1 LCIKLCKDILQHY
14 EKVQAAAGARRMANG
29 CGGTQT
35 DSFGRYYTCAVKLN
49 YNGLNICH
57 RYGMYSTVSI
67 YHNKTQT
74 SLNNLTW
81 CLVWIVNV
89 NDQAFTDVTLA
100 TLDNQH
106 VSAHKIIFGPLLLYC
121 SVLYC
126 SYIVQFEIRFFAIL
140 SNISLRAIPYFL

>member
-1 LCIKLCKDILQHY
+1 MGPVLKSHKIMKDILQHY
-14 EKVQAAAGARRMANG
+14 TKDTLTVSVSEQIYEKVRAAAGARRRANG

-74 SLNNLTW
+74 SLNNLT
-81 CLVWIVNV
+81 
-89 NDQAFTDVTLA
+89 
-100 TLDNQH
+100 
-106 VSAHKIIFGPLLLYC
+106 
-121 SVLYC
+121 
-126 SYIVQFEIRFFAIL
+126 
-140 SNISLRAIPYFL
+140 

>member
-1 LCIKLCKDILQHY
+1 MKDILQHNTKDTLTVSVSEQIY
-14 EKVQAAAGARRMANG
+14 EKVRAAAGARRRANG

-74 SLNNLTW
+74 SLNNLT
-81 CLVWIVNV
+81 
-89 NDQAFTDVTLA
+89 
-100 TLDNQH
+100 
-106 VSAHKIIFGPLLLYC
+106 
-121 SVLYC
+121 
-126 SYIVQFEIRFFAIL
+126 
-140 SNISLRAIPYFL
+140 